1 METMINIR
9 IVASFVNA
17 DLGLEGR
24 VLMIQ
29 GKYNVIL
36 RDTDADAPVGLVT
49 KFTDRK
55 KAEAYA
61 KLIANVEEK
70 S

>member
-1 METMINIR
+1 MDNILR
-9 IVASFVNA
+9 IASFINE

-24 VLMIQ
+24 VLMIK

-36 RDTDADAPVGLVT
+36 RDTDADAPLGLVT
-49 KFTDRK
+49 KFTCRK

-61 KLIANVEEK
+61 KLIANITEK
-70 S
+70 EPS